1 MRKKLMKIASL
12 SRHNRLARMLALFGV
27 ALAVALGV
35 PMMATQGQAQDVLPP
50 AVVRLTFEIETPVTV
65 PALER
70 GEIEATLTW
79 QTVGMSAN
87 YSLLLHYFQI
97 DDWIPVV
104 EESLPESGAA
114 RLYLQAPLDF
124 GPVTYR
130 LAVFDSLGRIVSQQI
145 ATIPYEEAGLIPSI
159 AEFTTTSTA
168 VDPVALSRGVATI
181 PVAWR
186 VENRLSVSNLVFE
199 QIMPDGTVRSAELPR
214 RGRWVGSAGEGVVSP
229 IAPGGD
235 AATVVIRLRVQDMRD
250 GEVFQEATIELPIQ
264 GLITPSPGP
273 TATQS
278 TPVSIPPLETP
289 TPTQTLPPGG

>member
-1 MRKKLMKIASL
+1 MQKNVSL
-12 SRHNRLARMLALFGV
+12 IRGLSKQRRLALYVLCA
-27 ALAVALGV
+27 ALAALSIGL
-35 PMMATQGQAQDVLPP
+35 PIHAAQAQAQDSLPP
-50 AVVRLTFEIETPVTV
+50 AVVRFTLEITTPVTV

-79 QTVGMSAN
+79 QTVGMNAN

-97 DDWIPVV
+97 DDWVAVV
-104 EESLPESGAA
+104 EESLPASGAA
-114 RLYLQAPLDF
+114 RLYLAAPMDF
-124 GPVTYR
+124 GPATYR
-130 LAVFDSLGRIVSQQI
+130 LAIFDSLGRIASQQI
-145 ATIPYEEAGLIPSI
+145 VTIPYEEEGLIPSI
-159 AEFTTTSTA
+159 AAFTTTSTA

-186 VENRLSVSNLVFE
+186 VENRLSISNLVFE
-199 QIMPDGTVRSAELPR
+199 QILPDGTTRSAELPR

-235 AATVVIRLRVQDMRD
+235 ATTVVIRLRVQDMRD

-264 GLITPSPGP
+264 GMVTPSPGP

-278 TPVSIPPLETP
+278 TPVSIPPLP
-289 TPTQTLPPGG
+289 TATQTLPPGG